1 VTGSTAQIQGD
12 DMIDEQIARAT
23 EFLEA
28 RIGRGIDCAIILG
41 TGLGGIVDD
50 LVDPISIPYADIP
63 HFPQSGVSGHSG
75 TLVAGTLA
83 DRRVVILQGRAHYY
97 ENGDA
102 AAMRVPIG
110 ALARLGDPVLILTN
124 ASGSLHLGMPP
135 GSIVCITDHIN
146 FSGMNPLIG
155 ESSDQRFVSMTD
167 AYEETTRMT
176 FQIAAAEEGIK
187 LHEGVYMW
195 FSGPSFE
202 TPAEIRAARV
212 LGADLVGMSTVPE
225 VILARYYGLEV
236 AALSVV
242 TNYAAGIKG
251 ASPSHAE
258 TKDVAA
264 SAASDLRDL
273 IRFFV
278 STINGY

>member
-1 VTGSTAQIQGD
+1 
-12 DMIDEQIARAT
+12 MIEDQIAAAT
-23 EFLEA
+23 EFLKS
-28 RIGRGIDCAIILG
+28 RIGGEIDCAVILG
-41 TGLGGIVDD
+41 TGLGKIVDD
-50 LVDPISIPYADIP
+50 IKDPISIPYVEIP
-63 HFPQSGVSGHSG
+63 HFPRSGVSGHSG

-83 DRRVVILQGRAHYY
+83 GRRVVILQGRAHYY
-97 ENGDA
+97 ETGDA

-110 ALARLGDPVLILTN
+110 VLARLGNPTLILTN

-135 GSIVCITDHIN
+135 GSIVAITDHIN

-155 ESSDQRFVSMTD
+155 DPSDQRFVSMTE
-167 AYEETTRMT
+167 AYDDILRSIFM
-176 FQIAAAEEGIK
+176 IAAEEEGIK

-242 TNYAAGIKG
+242 TNFAAGIKG

-264 SAASDLRDL
+264 IAASDLRDL

>member
-1 VTGSTAQIQGD
+1 MKSERAEPKGQ
-12 DMIDEQIARAT
+12 MIDDQIATAAG
-23 EFLEA
+23 FLEA
-28 RIGRGIDCAIILG
+28 QIGGGFDCAIILG

-50 LVDPISIPYADIP
+50 IADPISIPYAEIP

-75 TLVAGTLA
+75 SLVAGILA
-83 DRRVVILQGRAHYY
+83 SRRVLILQGRSHYY
-97 ENGDA
+97 EAGDA

-110 ALARLGDPVLILTN
+110 VLARLGKPLLILMN
-124 ASGSLHLGMPP
+124 ASGSLHLDMPS

-155 ESSDQRFVSMTD
+155 EPSDKRFVSMTQ
-167 AYEETTRMT
+167 AYEETLRLM
-176 FQIAAAEEGIK
+176 FRVAAQEEGIR

-225 VILARYYGLEV
+225 VILARYHGLRV
-236 AALSVV
+236 AGLSVV
-242 TNYAAGIKG
+242 TNMAAGIEG
-251 ASPSHAE
+251 ASPSHGE

-264 SAASDLRDL
+264 GAAPALRRL
-273 IRFFV
+273 IHAVVAAIDV
-278 STINGY
+278 S